1 MMTTE
6 ESPQLLIVSTKVD
19 LATDYVV
26 LQLEKL
32 GANCFRIN
40 SEDFPIAA
48 HASFSPIPKPVL
60 HWINS
65 RDQYIDLRK
74 VRSVWFRRHRLPEM
88 PAEMDKAHQD
98 YCLREADWFLKGL
111 VYSLALSDRDVR
123 WMNHPERALSAESK
137 IVQLNVASALGFKVP
152 ETLVSNEPVAI
163 REFYAR
169 NRGEVIAKP
178 LRLGYF
184 DLGNRQTC
192 VFTTRITE
200 EHLNDDDSLRV
211 APVIYQGLIKKSYDI
226 RVTIVGSKLFAAAI
240 DSQSIPSAVIDWR
253 RTETAELGHLRHEL
267 PSKIETKCLQLMKRL
282 GLSFGALDLI
292 LTPQGDYLFLE
303 VNPSG
308 QWVWIEDKL
317 DLPISRSIAE
327 WLWVPTKK

>member
-26 LQLEKL
+26 LQLEEL
-32 GANCFRIN
+32 GAKFFRIN
-40 SEDFPIAA
+40 CEDFPLAA
-48 HASFSPIPKPVL
+48 HASYTPTPNPVFR
-60 HWINS
+60 WITSDNKS
-65 RDQYIDLRK
+65 INLRDI
-74 VRSVWFRRHRLPEM
+74 RSVWFRRHRLPEM
-88 PAEMDKAHQD
+88 PPEMDRAHQD
-98 YCLREADWFLKGL
+98 YCLREADWFIKGL
-111 VYSLALSDRDVR
+111 VYSLALCDGDVR
-123 WMNHPERALSAESK
+123 WMNHPERASSAESK
-137 IVQLNVASALGFKVP
+137 IVQLGVAGALNFKVP

-163 REFYAR
+163 RDFYAC
-169 NRGEVIAKP
+169 NRGEVVAKP

-184 DLGNRQTC
+184 DFGDRKTC

-200 EHLNDDDSLRV
+200 EHLNDDESLSV
-211 APVIYQGLIKKSYDI
+211 APVIYQALINKSYDI
-226 RVTIVGSKLFAAAI
+226 RVTIVGTKVFAAAI

-253 RTETAELGHLRHEL
+253 RSETEDLGHLRHEL
-267 PSKIETKCLQLMKRL
+267 PSAIETKCLQLMKTL

-292 LTPQGDYLFLE
+292 LTPQGEYVFLE

-327 WLWVPTKK
+327 WLWVPMKK